1 MILFFYNYIGD
12 DMKIYLDVIALLNF
26 LMDFLLLLTV
36 NYTLKRNS
44 SWKKLVLGAFLG
56 SLTLI
61 FLFLPCSKLFLILF
75 KIITSFLICI
85 TSFHFKNW
93 RYTFQNMTYFY
104 MTGTILGG
112 FLYYLNVEFSYKQ
125 KGIVFFH
132 DGLSINFIFLI
143 IISPIILYIYL
154 RSNKKLKSQYNHY
167 YELFITFKDGQKMT
181 YNAFLDT
188 GNKLQD
194 PITNKAIILI
204 EKASLTKI
212 DTNSIIYV
220 PYNSLNNHGLLKC
233 ISPQYVE
240 IKGQKS
246 KKYLIGISE
255 EEFHIDGINC
265 ILNSK
270 CQEDLIC

>member
-1 MILFFYNYIGD
+1 
-12 DMKIYLDVIALLNF
+12 MKIYIDLVALLNF
-26 LMDFLLLLTV
+26 SMDFLLLLTV
-36 NYTLKRNS
+36 NMTLKRNV
-44 SWKKLVLGAFLG
+44 SWKRLLLGSLIG

-75 KIITSFLICI
+75 KIITSFFICI
-85 TSFHFKNW
+85 VTFRFDSW
-93 RYTFQNMTYFY
+93 RYTIQNMTYFY

-125 KGIVFFH
+125 QGIVFFH
-132 DGLSINFIFLI
+132 EGLSINFLFLI
-143 IISPIILYIYL
+143 IISPIILYIYV

-167 YELFITFKDGQKMT
+167 YELLISFKDGSNLKV
-181 YNAFLDT
+181 NAFLDT
-188 GNKLQD
+188 GNKLVD

-204 EKASLTKI
+204 EKKELSKI
-212 DTNSIIYV
+212 KIRSPIYV

-233 ISPQYVE
+233 ISPKYVE
-240 IKGQKS
+240 IKGIKS
-246 KKYLIGISE
+246 KQYLIGISE

-270 CQEDLIC
+270 CQEDLLC